1 MLVLLAGLR
10 EVGIDPDSENYEYTY
25 QHYYATS
32 SLLSVEYSFLFIS
45 QLLNV
50 LTSNVHALFLLY
62 ATFGVGLKMYAI
74 SKISKLWF
82 IPLAVYI
89 SYYFVMHECMQIRT
103 GILSGMF
110 LLAIKELG
118 DGNRKKALICILIG
132 GLFHYSAIA
141 LLPLLFLSSHEISK
155 KKRMIWLSLI
165 PLSYALYVGGFSIL
179 LNSSVNIP
187 YIGEKLAIYQA
198 GVEKGNLNIASV
210 NVFSPLQILTLLV
223 YGYLFYFQDTIT
235 SFNRYFPLLLKIF
248 TLGICS
254 YVAFGFFP
262 VLGQR
267 ISLLYNVV
275 TLIVYAN
282 IYYTIRPKWASIVI
296 VFLMGILY
304 LNYSLLNID
313 MVLLWKV

>member
-1 MLVLLAGLR
+1 MGYIVIAIYVTASFFALFEEKMLKYRKPIFLIVGLMLVLLAGLR

-155 KKRMIWLSLI
+155 KKTDDMVVFDPPFIRIICWWFFHSAELI
-165 PLSYALYVGGFSIL
+165 C
-179 LNSSVNIP
+179 
-187 YIGEKLAIYQA
+187 QH
-198 GVEKGNLNIASV
+198 
-210 NVFSPLQILTLLV
+210 TV
-223 YGYLFYFQDTIT
+223 YRRKIGYL
-235 SFNRYFPLLLKIF
+235 S
-248 TLGICS
+248 GWC
-254 YVAFGFFP
+254 
-262 VLGQR
+262 
-267 ISLLYNVV
+267 
-275 TLIVYAN
+275 
-282 IYYTIRPKWASIVI
+282 
-296 VFLMGILY
+296 
-304 LNYSLLNID
+304 
-313 MVLLWKV
+313 